1 MVLTIGMHRN
11 GNKTASIALYDMS
24 FTDVGD
30 YGRLARDL
38 YIGSYDPKRPCAFST
53 VAEGYGPSSEEP
65 LVLFVFGRQTS
76 SRDDVWGEV
85 ANNIDLKVNSLSV
98 TVLPRSIEDVLCFVS
113 RKWSCRN
120 SNLEVKSVVTRLKSS
135 QKITDGPT
143 ASANETLR
151 FKFVAVYPRLIL
163 LADETDPYSRALV
176 LRGLAVGNMSI
187 IRDTSSSLYKY
198 GQVDMRGSTSL
209 SGHIKELETY
219 VHNNIDS
226 LIGPDRSLSDD
237 DSIGVALVEPVTV
250 TVEVRIESRSRFPTS
265 RYVSIDIE
273 PVAILLSF
281 GDLSLINA
289 ISRKSFRKQKEM
301 SKKNDLESQTRLHS
315 PSVSSQVCSPQ
326 FSNSSDY
333 SQCEEMQLVFDV
345 AIVTKRLGLH
355 LRKSG
360 SSIIVESS
368 QCNDKVES
376 GDILLA
382 VNGQSVERMPLASVV
397 NLFDNIPRPL
407 TITLSRQV
415 RHQSSATNDI
425 STKTSDSY
433 AIDAHSFHV
442 SSSDEVGKDVE
453 LDTSVPGMITTRF
466 DVNICGIPTGLEL
479 KSGLGGTAVVNNVD
493 YELFARCAPSIS
505 AINTATVSSMLACRQ
520 WPLPGALLLAID
532 GKEMNFEEISN
543 VLDANE
549 KSVEEDSS
557 FTFSFVEADSIGNI
571 SNFEGRMSFVLT
583 VIDDTNGR
591 DMPVL
596 RAGLHDTS
604 FTANH
609 GLATATKSIV
619 ARRPAILSVCESSVF
634 EEDEAAVLTLESKV
648 LSFNLDFNNAI
659 VNEWEP
665 LIEPHCLAA
674 TIERQSG
681 NPRSPGQ
688 CSFVIRDQIDCSE
701 HGPLEFVC
709 VNVSPLLTF
718 LFV

>member
-120 SNLEVKSVVTRLKSS
+120 SNLEVKSVVTRFKSS

-315 PSVSSQVCSPQ
+315 PSLSSQVCSPQ

-415 RHQSSATNDI
+415 RHQSSATNDS
-425 STKTSDSY
+425 STKISDSF

-442 SSSDEVGKDVE
+442 SSSDEVGTDVE
-453 LDTSVPGMITTRF
+453 VDTSVPGVNMTRF
-466 DVNICGIPTGLEL
+466 DVKICGIPTGLEL

-493 YELFARCAPSIS
+493 YERFASCAPSTS
-505 AINTATVSSMLACRQ
+505 TINTADASQTHSNRTVAAM
-520 WPLPGALLLAID
+520 
-532 GKEMNFEEISN
+532 E
-543 VLDANE
+543 
-549 KSVEEDSS
+549 VEW
-557 FTFSFVEADSIGNI
+557 T
-571 SNFEGRMSFVLT
+571 L
-583 VIDDTNGR
+583 
-591 DMPVL
+591 
-596 RAGLHDTS
+596 
-604 FTANH
+604 
-609 GLATATKSIV
+609 
-619 ARRPAILSVCESSVF
+619 LSVLVSDLITSS
-634 EEDEAAVLTLESKV
+634 
-648 LSFNLDFNNAI
+648 
-659 VNEWEP
+659 
-665 LIEPHCLAA
+665 
-674 TIERQSG
+674 RG
-681 NPRSPGQ
+681 
-688 CSFVIRDQIDCSE
+688 IR
-701 HGPLEFVC
+701 
-709 VNVSPLLTF
+709 
-718 LFV
+718 